1 MTYLF
6 AAATPPSVAIRGSA
20 DRFAVRR
27 IFCVGRNYAAH
38 AAEMGG
44 DAREPPFYFTKPA
57 DAICQ
62 APATVPYPSM
72 TSNYHYEMEL
82 VIAVGKRAFR
92 VAKAD
97 AVAHIFGFA
106 CGLDMTRR
114 DLQLKAKEKG
124 HPWDMGKAFD
134 RSAVIADI
142 VPRETLAA
150 TAQEAMSKGAISLSV
165 NGQVKQS
172 ADVAQMIW
180 GVPEII
186 ADLSQYVE
194 LAAGDL
200 IYTGT
205 PAGVGP
211 VVSGDRIAGRIDGLG
226 EIALTIGDAEA

>member
-1 MTYLF
+1 MSYLF
-6 AAATPPSVAIRGSA
+6 FPPSPPSVAIRGQA
-20 DRFAVRR
+20 ERFCVRR

-57 DAICQ
+57 DAVVES
-62 APATVPYPSM
+62 PATTPYPSE

-82 VIAVGKRAFR
+82 VIAVGAPAFR
-92 VAKAD
+92 VQASGAYKA
-97 AVAHIFGFA
+97 IFGFA

-134 RSAVIADI
+134 RSAIIGDI
-142 VPRETLAA
+142 VPRAALADGGQMA
-150 TAQEAMSKGAISLSV
+150 KGAIALSV
-165 NGQVKQS
+165 NGVSKQS
-172 ADVAQMIW
+172 ADLSQMIW
-180 GVPEII
+180 GVPEIMC
-186 ADLSQYVE
+186 DLSKYVE
-194 LAAGDL
+194 LVPGDL

-211 VVSGDRIAGRIDGLG
+211 VVTGDRIVGTIEGLG
-226 EIALTIGDAEA
+226 EITLTVGPKV